1 MKKFLIRVNDPSR
14 SDDLD
19 LTDRSNVPIELSVEN
34 ELDRLRRPPPIC
46 TRLGSA
52 EPFDSFESGRGGRLR
67 EAPLWCVSVL
77 SRLSF
82 EPDPWSD

>member
-19 LTDRSNVPIELSVEN
+19 LTDRSNDVPIEFNVEN
-34 ELDRLRRPPPIC
+34 ELDRLSRPPPIC

-52 EPFDSFESGRGGRLR
+52 EPFDSFESGRGGRLL
-67 EAPLWCVSVL
+67 EAPL
-77 SRLSF
+77 
-82 EPDPWSD
+82 